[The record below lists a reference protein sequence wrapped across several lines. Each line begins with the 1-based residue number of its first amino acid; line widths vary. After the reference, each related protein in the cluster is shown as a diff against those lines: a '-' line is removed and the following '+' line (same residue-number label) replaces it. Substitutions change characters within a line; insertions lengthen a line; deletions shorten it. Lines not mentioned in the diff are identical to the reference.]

1 MPFSNLCN
9 RRNPRALAERS
20 DSGILALDG
29 RVSSLRAPRNHLANT
44 PRSRGLSRGD
54 AGPRCRHPAP
64 GDGAHDAAP
73 PASARRA
80 TRLVCTR
87 SAWLHPL
94 RRYRPQPDSLVR
106 ASDTR
111 CRTPRPIRRSRAE
124 HQNRFAMT
132 CVTTSWSRCSGC
144 LPLKRPARVDAK
156 GAAAAAAALAGRRE
170 QPVTR
175 CCSRFEKRKLDS
187 LPHRFG
193 RWFERRASL
202 SNFCNQFLSTSTTTN
217 RSNLRRVSPVEDARS
232 AASRTVRSPT
242 TSEVRGRA

>member
-1 MPFSNLCN
+1 MAKPARCHSPTSAIDVTHVHSQ
-9 RRNPRALAERS
+9 RDPTPESSRPTE
-20 DSGILALDG
+20 G
-29 RVSSLRAPRNHLANT
+29 VSSLRAPRNHLANT

-144 LPLKRPARVDAK
+144 LPLKRPAMVDAK
-156 GAAAAAAALAGRRE
+156 KAPPQRPLPSLAGKG
-170 QPVTR
+170 
-175 CCSRFEKRKLDS
+175 SR
-187 LPHRFG
+187 
-193 RWFERRASL
+193 
-202 SNFCNQFLSTSTTTN
+202 
-217 RSNLRRVSPVEDARS
+217 
-232 AASRTVRSPT
+232 
-242 TSEVRGRA
+242 